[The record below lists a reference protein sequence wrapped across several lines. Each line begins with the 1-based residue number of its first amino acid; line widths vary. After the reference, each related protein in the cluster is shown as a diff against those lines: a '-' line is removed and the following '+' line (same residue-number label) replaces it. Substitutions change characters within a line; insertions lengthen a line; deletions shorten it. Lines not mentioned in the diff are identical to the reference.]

1 MNEKT
6 LNAVNN
12 YQRGVVGVLSNAEQ
26 ELPVIDFS
34 TNRFGVTSLSIKG
47 EQYLIFS
54 TLKEGV
60 KGYPTE
66 NDVASNIIGI
76 RINSIDEISTLESW
90 LTVIKANLVSQA
102 ALTRVIPEGAVIE
115 DPTPPPTEDG
125 KAAANT

>member
-6 LNAVNN
+6 LNAVNA
-12 YQRGVVGVLSNAEQ
+12 YQKGVVGVLSKAET

-60 KGYPTE
+60 KGYPGE
-66 NDVASNIIGI
+66 NDVASNVIGI
-76 RINSIDEISTLESW
+76 RINNIDEIATLESW

-102 ALTRVIPEGAVIE
+102 ALTRVIPEGTIVE
-115 DPTPPPTEDG
+115 DPAVEKVDGGEATP
-125 KAAANT
+125 A